1 MVTKATI
8 DKLTKAIEQ
17 IAVADVPA
25 ITVAV
30 FSGETPALAVQ
41 RHIEHR
47 PEHAGRRVHLN
58 WRTEPRD
65 HVNEMF
71 AVCSQAEVT
80 AAVEAI
86 WAQNEGIPLGVQMQR
101 DVARSRAICLTERGT
116 TC

>member
-1 MVTKATI
+1 MVTKAQI
-8 DKLTKAIEQ
+8 DRLTKAVEEL
-17 IAVADVPA
+17 ASATNPA

-30 FSGETPALAVQ
+30 FANETSEFAMQ
-41 RHIEHR
+41 RHCELR
-47 PEHAGRRVHLN
+47 PEHKGRRMSLS

-65 HVNEMF
+65 KVAEMV